1 MADGARDG
9 LLGLLLRLLVALG
22 LLLLVFV
29 GVRWY
34 GLGFGPVHHVREPTA
49 VLSPSLARDLTARAA
64 EVHDSVAAEDAALSL
79 TADLLY
85 FGFRH
90 RTELRFE
97 HARQANGVE
106 YAELFASAFNQ
117 LARDAQLTA
126 HAQVVRSQPTSL
138 MGLHPSHPAM
148 QVHDWVVIADGTQR
162 RYVDPML
169 HDAWLGADVSRNV
182 EGAVDT
188 RGPAPAPVRARRAG
202 APGRPERIPNHA
214 PHISTL
220 QRAEQKRQQAE
231 QGSQGKTST
240 ALKWMEKLGVSLP

>member
-1 MADGARDG
+1 MG
-9 LLGLLLRLLVALG
+9 LLVRLLVALG

-29 GVRWY
+29 GVRLY
-34 GLGFGPVHHVREPTA
+34 GLGFGPVHQVREPTA
-49 VLSPSLARDLTARAA
+49 VLSSSLERDLRARAND
-64 EVHDSVAAEDAALSL
+64 VHDSGAAEDAALQL

-90 RTELRFE
+90 RTDLHFE

-106 YAELFASAFNQ
+106 YAELFATAFNQ
-117 LARDAQLTA
+117 LAREAQLRA

-148 QVHDWVVIADGTQR
+148 QVHDWVVIADGSRR

-182 EGAVDT
+182 QGALDP
-188 RGPAPAPVRARRAG
+188 RPPAPAPVRARRVS
-202 APGRPERIPNHA
+202 GRPERIPNNA

-220 QRAEQKRQQAE
+220 QRAEQQRQRQE
-231 QGSQGKTST
+231 QGSHGKTST
-240 ALKWMEKLGVSLP
+240 ALKWMDKLGVSLP

>member
-1 MADGARDG
+1 MGDGAREG

-22 LLLLVFV
+22 LLSLVFV

-34 GLGFGPVHHVREPTA
+34 GLGFGPVHRVREPA
-49 VLSPSLARDLTARAA
+49 ADLSPTLARDLTARAA
-64 EVHDSVAAEDAALSL
+64 EVHDSLAAEEAALQV

-90 RTELRFE
+90 RTDLHFE

-106 YAELFASAFNQ
+106 YAELFASAFNY
-117 LARDAQLTA
+117 LTHEAGLTA
-126 HAQVVRSQPTSL
+126 HARVVRSQPTSL
-138 MGLHPSHPAM
+138 MGLNPSHPAM
-148 QVHDWVVIADGTQR
+148 QVHDWVVIADGSLR

-182 EGAVDT
+182 QGAVDM
-188 RGPAPAPVRARRAG
+188 RGPAPAPVRARRANT
-202 APGRPERIPNHA
+202 PGRPERIPNNA
-214 PHISTL
+214 PHISTIR
-220 QRAEQKRQQAE
+220 RAEQKREQADKAAH
-231 QGSQGKTST
+231 GRTSS